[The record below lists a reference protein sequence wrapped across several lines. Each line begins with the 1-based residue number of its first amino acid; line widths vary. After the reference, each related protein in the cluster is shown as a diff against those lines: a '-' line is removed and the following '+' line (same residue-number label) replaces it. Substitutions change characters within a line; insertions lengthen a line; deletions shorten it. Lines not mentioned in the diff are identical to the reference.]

1 MGYEHYFSLHPKPWR
16 VMARRIENE
25 IVEYDLGE
33 NQDQP
38 TVEVRD
44 TSPEDRADR
53 QKPPSRPSVT
63 ARKRYRYRVFLG
75 VLLVVIQLTVSFMH
89 IFGSDDTKRTDKKKQ
104 ESSLIQHTASMRSP
118 TKRIHR
124 SSSHRKRTHSHSHRR
139 RHSRLK
145 RRALGPNRPVPLSTP
160 VPHRRK
166 PPVQV
171 PPARSMP
178 APSSS
183 SSSSAGD
190 TEFGIE

>member
-25 IVEYDLGE
+25 IVEYDLGG

-38 TVEVRD
+38 TVEVRGAP
-44 TSPEDRADR
+44 TGEHKNQ
-53 QKPPSRPSVT
+53 QKPTSRPSVT
-63 ARKRYRYRVFLG
+63 AKKHYRVFLAG
-75 VLLVVIQLTVSFMH
+75 LFVGLIVIVGPMF
-89 IFGSDDTKRTDKKKQ
+89 IFGSGDTKSANKKKQ
-104 ESSLIQHTASMRSP
+104 GSSLIQHAASMRSP
-118 TKRIHR
+118 IKRTRH
-124 SSSHRKRTHSHSHRR
+124 SSSHRKRTHSHRKR
-139 RHSRLK
+139 KRHSRLK

-160 VPHRRK
+160 VPYRRK

-171 PPARSMP
+171 APARSMP